1 MKLFR
6 RQTASVTHQ
15 ATSRLQK
22 ILGSRPEEA
31 PPTEP
36 AQFLINSPKQGIIP
50 IAKLI
55 LAGIAVVGLLVW
67 LNRPAQIAVPSV
79 TNNGIPI
86 PGASLTA
93 FDSNVSGELESTNQ
107 IVVDVK
113 GEVVKPGL
121 ITLTAG
127 DRVADAITAAGGL
140 LPGANVTSINLAERL
155 FDGQMIY
162 IGNAKSSDVPSD
174 PRINI
179 NQATES
185 ELDSLPGVG
194 PVMAGRIVAWRE
206 TNQRFHSLEELQEV
220 PGIGPKV
227 FANLKPLVR
236 L

>member
-1 MKLFR
+1 
-6 RQTASVTHQ
+6 
-15 ATSRLQK
+15 
-22 ILGSRPEEA
+22 
-31 PPTEP
+31 
-36 AQFLINSPKQGIIP
+36 
-50 IAKLI
+50 
-55 LAGIAVVGLLVW
+55 
-67 LNRPAQIAVPSV
+67 
-79 TNNGIPI
+79 
-86 PGASLTA
+86 
-93 FDSNVSGELESTNQ
+93 
-107 IVVDVK
+107 
-113 GEVVKPGL
+113 
-121 ITLTAG
+121 
-127 DRVADAITAAGGL
+127 
-140 LPGANVTSINLAERL
+140 
-155 FDGQMIY
+155 MIY